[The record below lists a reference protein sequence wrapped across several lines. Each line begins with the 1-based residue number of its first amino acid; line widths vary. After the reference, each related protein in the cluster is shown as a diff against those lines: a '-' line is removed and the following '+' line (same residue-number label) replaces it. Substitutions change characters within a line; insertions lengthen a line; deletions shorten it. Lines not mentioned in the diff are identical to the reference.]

1 MIKCSETRDD
11 GSYKGKILAAWDCSN
26 VGKSLLRVMPK

>member
-11 GSYKGKILAAWDCSN
+11 GSYKGEILAAWHFSN
-26 VGKSLLRVMPK
+26 VGKSLLGVMPK